1 MNTIFLLSLLLNTA
15 DAKKNKGGDAEPVT
29 PESTDAKSD
38 KLGNVPS
45 DDASKKFAKKLLD
58 TDINNFSP
66 DAEGLRYNKM
76 TFNADNTWIANAVV
90 SVMDEEME
98 CQESGAWTMDSA
110 KSDTVANMDWS
121 ITKTDCPTRQAPMDL
136 RVEVTLV
143 DTSSG
148 INVNFR

>member
-1 MNTIFLLSLLLNTA
+1 MNPIFLLSLLLTTA

-29 PESTDAKSD
+29 SEPTEENAE
-38 KLGNVPS
+38 KLGDVPS
-45 DDASKKFAKKLLD
+45 DGTSKKFAKKLLS

-76 TFNADNTWIANAVV
+76 TFNADNTWVADAVV

-98 CQESGAWTMDSA
+98 CHESGTWSMDAA
-110 KSDTVANMDWS
+110 KSNTVANMDWS
-121 ITKTDCPTRQAPMDL
+121 ITKTDCPTRQAPMNL

>member
-1 MNTIFLLSLLLNTA
+1 MNTIFLLSLLVNTA
-15 DAKKNKGGDAEPVT
+15 DAKKNKGGDAEPVNS
-29 PESTDAKSD
+29 ESTDAKSE
-38 KLGNVPS
+38 KLGDVPS
-45 DDASKKFAKKLLD
+45 DGTSKKFAKKLLD

-98 CQESGAWTMDSA
+98 CQESGAWTMDPA
-110 KSDTVANMDWS
+110 KSNTVANMDWS